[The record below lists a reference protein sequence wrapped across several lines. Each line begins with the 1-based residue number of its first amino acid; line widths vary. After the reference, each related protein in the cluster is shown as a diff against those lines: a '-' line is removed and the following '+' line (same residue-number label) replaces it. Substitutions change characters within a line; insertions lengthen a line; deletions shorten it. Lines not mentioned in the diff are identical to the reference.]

1 MSSDNW
7 FFKGLEPN
15 AYGMIVCDPP
25 WRWSS
30 YSDKGLTKSPQAHYD
45 TMSLDEIKALPIG
58 DLAAPEGAFLWLWST
73 APMHDQIRTC
83 VDAWGFTY
91 STQGV
96 WVKTVKDN
104 SRPTFGTG
112 FILRNAHEPFIIA
125 RKGKPKLASRSVR
138 SVIMAPRREHSRKP
152 EEAYRDAEKLAGDVR
167 RADVFSRQL
176 RPGWDAFGNETTL
189 FDRSGSL
196 VRAA

>member
-1 MSSDNW
+1 MTEW
-7 FFKGLEPN
+7 FFGDLPRQSF
-15 AYGMIVCDPP
+15 GMIMADPP

-30 YSDKGLTKSPQAHYD
+30 YSDKGLTKSPQAHYG
-45 TMSLDEIKALPIG
+45 TMSLDEIKAMPVG

-73 APMHDQIRTC
+73 APMHDQIREC

-96 WVKTVKDN
+96 WVKTTKDN
-104 SRPTFGTG
+104 TKLAFGTG
-112 FILRNAHEPFIIA
+112 FILRNCHEPFIIA

-152 EEAYRDAEKLAGDVR
+152 DQAYHEAERLAGDVR
-167 RADVFSRQL
+167 RADIFSREA
-176 RPGWDAFGNETTL
+176 RAGWDTFGDQRDL
-189 FDRSGSL
+189 FNSSSL
-196 VRAA
+196 PVGIHP